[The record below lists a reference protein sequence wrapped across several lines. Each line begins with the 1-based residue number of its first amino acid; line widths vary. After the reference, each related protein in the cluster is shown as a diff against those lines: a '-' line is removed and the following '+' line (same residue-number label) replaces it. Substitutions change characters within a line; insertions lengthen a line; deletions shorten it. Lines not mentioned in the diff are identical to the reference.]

1 MTGNG
6 TNRSRVA
13 PAILI
18 VIAAFGLLLGLGR
31 CGFLQPAMR
40 PAEDY
45 GISGAFFLVVG
56 FALLLGG
63 LIWLSRRR
71 RKDL

>member
-1 MTGNG
+1 MTENR
-6 TNRSRVA
+6 TNRSGVA

-18 VIAAFGLLLGLGR
+18 VIAVVGLLLGFGR
-31 CGFLQPAMR
+31 CGFLQPAVR

-56 FALLLGG
+56 LTLLIVG
-63 LIWLSRRR
+63 LVWLNKR
-71 RKDL
+71 RKHP